1 MTDRQRCE
9 IKDALLQ
16 CAKRKRIYISG
27 KITDDAN
34 YKVNFEVA
42 ELALETA
49 GFQPVN
55 PAEEHLPEGA
65 TWADYMR
72 HDIKL
77 LCDCDAIYML
87 KGWRESAGAK
97 IEHKLARDLGI
108 EIIYKIKKAE

>member
-16 CAKRKRIYISG
+16 YAKEKEIKRIYISG

-49 GFQPVN
+49 DFLQRREIWRGDIITN
-55 PAEEHLPEGA
+55 PPYKNAAEFVQ
-65 TWADYMR
+65 
-72 HDIKL
+72 
-77 LCDCDAIYML
+77 
-87 KGWRESAGAK
+87 
-97 IEHKLARDLGI
+97 LA
-108 EIIYKIKKAE
+108 

>member
-1 MTDRQRCE
+1 M
-9 IKDALLQ
+9 
-16 CAKRKRIYISG
+16 KRIYISG

-55 PAEEHLPEGA
+55 PAEEHLSEGA